1 MKGQHFDERTTTMHT
16 RLLLTLAA
24 TFALAQSAW
33 AVDGETL
40 INQSIVMAAGGFPY
54 QITQSGSYK
63 LSGNLVVTTNV
74 DAIEIS
80 ASNVTLD
87 LNGFTISSNVT
98 TGQSVGVGNGNNA
111 TTVRNGT
118 ISGFNT
124 AVVLGGT
131 SNIVEE
137 IKVVGS
143 GTGFVLSNAVV
154 RRNAVS
160 TTTGVGIQCFQCVI
174 TENFVSESPGLALQ
188 IGTSLYGSN
197 VLVAAVPVAD
207 FIGAGP
213 NVSQN
218 NNSCNGQSC

>member
-1 MKGQHFDERTTTMHT
+1 MHS

-33 AVDGETL
+33 AVDGEIL

-54 QITQSGSYK
+54 QITQTGSYK
-63 LSGNLVVTTNV
+63 LSGNLVVTTGV
-74 DAIEIS
+74 GGIEII
-80 ASNVTLD
+80 AQNVTVD

-98 TGQSVGVGNGNNA
+98 TGQSVGIANANNG

-124 AVVLGGT
+124 AVGLGGT
-131 SNIVEE
+131 SNIIEE

-143 GTGFVLSNAVV
+143 GTGFSLSNAVV
-154 RRNAVS
+154 RRNALS
-160 TTTGVGIQCFQCVI
+160 TTTGVGIVCVQCVI
-174 TENFVSESPGLALQ
+174 TENFISETPGLGLQ
-188 IGTSLYGSN
+188 IGASLYGSN
-197 VLVAAVPVAD
+197 IILATVPVAG

>member
-1 MKGQHFDERTTTMHT
+1 MYT

-33 AVDGETL
+33 AVDGEIL

-54 QITQSGSYK
+54 LITQTGSYK
-63 LSGNLVVTTNV
+63 LSGNLVVTTGV
-74 DAIEIS
+74 DGIEII
-80 ASNVTLD
+80 AQNVTLD

-98 TGQSVGVGNGNNA
+98 TGQSVGIGNANNG

-124 AVVLGGT
+124 ALGLGGT

-143 GTGFVLSNAVV
+143 GTGLALSNAVV

-160 TTTGVGIQCFQCVI
+160 ATTGVGILCVQCVI
-174 TENFVSESPGLALQ
+174 TENFISESPGLGLQ
-188 IGTSLYGSN
+188 IGASLYGSN
-197 VLVAAVPVAD
+197 IILATVPVAGL
-207 FIGAGP
+207 IGAGP
-213 NVSQN
+213 NVSQG
-218 NNSCNGQSC
+218 NNSCNGQAC